1 MPTKISPVGKKKCRP
16 FVLQVS
22 VMNPEADFKF
32 ELMVEKKCSPELDP
46 IWKLV
51 FDLFKKNT
59 KGEFIQIIH
68 VSYTAETA
76 EESAGISATSVNG
89 LTPKQAEVAIKEVH
103 PGARKIGEGTGTAAD
118 EKKVIQGMRKIAVLG
133 N

>member
-1 MPTKISPVGKKKCRP
+1 
-16 FVLQVS
+16 
-22 VMNPEADFKF
+22 MNPEADFKF
-32 ELMVEKKCSPELDP
+32 ELLVEKKCSPELDP

-59 KGEFIQIIH
+59 KGEFVQIIH
-68 VSYTAETA
+68 VSYTAES
-76 EESAGISATSVNG
+76 EQESAGIAATSVNG
-89 LTPKQAEVAIKEVH
+89 LTPKQAEVAVKEVH
-103 PGARKIGEGTGTAAD
+103 PGAKKIGEGSGTPAD